1 MNTHSFFDELQKIAS
16 QLEPPMPEIS
26 DPHSYE
32 GDDNYITKD
41 RLKRLGKA
49 SLAMGIGGGL
59 GGALGLAVGRKLRS
73 PWGVRRALNA
83 PDWLLEY
90 GPMAVGVLGG
100 AGAMIPLLKDPKRY
114 IKYGDKP
121 K

>member
-1 MNTHSFFDELQKIAS
+1 
-16 QLEPPMPEIS
+16 
-26 DPHSYE
+26 
-32 GDDNYITKD
+32 
-41 RLKRLGKA
+41 
-49 SLAMGIGGGL
+49 LAMGIGGGL